1 MKLLLFFSCQL
12 NKAKRTTTKLIKLPS
27 ASIKILVFSSG
38 PPAVLL
44 VANLV
49 EVRQIHPD
57 GNSDV
62 TLVGEPRGSI
72 IALDYD
78 PIQNYVGKHFHL
90 FYLFLLYL

>member
-1 MKLLLFFSCQL
+1 MVL
-12 NKAKRTTTKLIKLPS
+12 S
-27 ASIKILVFSSG
+27 AG

-57 GNSDV
+57 GSNDA
-62 TLVGEPRGSI
+62 TLIVEPKGSI

-78 PIQNYVGKHFHL
+78 PIQEYVGKHFHL
-90 FYLFLLYL
+90 LYLLIFFFISNQL